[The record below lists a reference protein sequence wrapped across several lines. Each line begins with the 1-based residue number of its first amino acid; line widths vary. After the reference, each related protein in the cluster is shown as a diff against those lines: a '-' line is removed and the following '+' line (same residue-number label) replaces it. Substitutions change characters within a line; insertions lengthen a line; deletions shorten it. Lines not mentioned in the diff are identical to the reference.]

1 MALFTIYVY
10 LQVVNYNHMM
20 PTRYSVDISFDK
32 TNINKELMKVR
43 TVTRQTIASVQQ
55 SCKCEDAGGGHSVA
69 AVSVQDTLVMQD
81 RDHRLRHHLLLSS
94 DFHVGVIDHAGVDG
108 LQCLV
113 CNFESED
120 CQ

>member
-43 TVTRQTIASVQQ
+43 SEDSVQQ
-55 SCKCEDAGGGHSVA
+55 PVRMSSSRASVEVLTGA
-69 AVSVQDTLVMQD
+69 S
-81 RDHRLRHHLLLSS
+81 
-94 DFHVGVIDHAGVDG
+94 
-108 LQCLV
+108 
-113 CNFESED
+113 
-120 CQ
+120 